1 MKLRGRLGA
10 LEEREFRLLWLS
22 RVVSDFGDRFA
33 LIGLAFAVLDI
44 KASAATLGY
53 VFAARAASNLVFLQ
67 AAGVWADRVPRQLLM
82 LASDVGRGSTQA
94 VLAFLLLTG
103 RADVWHL
110 IVLAVVYGIAEAFFG
125 PASQGLVPQ
134 TVKPE
139 HLHQAN
145 AMMSLSRNV
154 TGILGPAAAGVVIAI
169 SSTGAAIAVDAAT
182 FAVSAAFLAA
192 MRLAFTKPVRQRFVT
207 ELKDGWTEFTRHA
220 WIWVSVVFF
229 GLFHLT
235 ALACFF
241 VLAPVIAKRELGGAS
256 AYATIMVGAG
266 AGAVVGSL
274 VAMRYKPRRQLVVV
288 FLSTALWSV
297 VLVGYAVTNSVP
309 AITAAAFLGAM
320 SMNYGAAFW
329 FTALQEHVPP
339 HALSRVSSYDWLGS
353 WLFLPLGYV
362 LVGPVAET
370 IGYTETLLLAVGWTI
385 FSSAAM
391 LLIPSVRNL
400 RAGTAGRAEDAAAR
414 AIERTR
420 GPAPDPAHMPGPG
433 EPTG

>member
-53 VFAARAASNLVFLQ
+53 VLGARTVSNLVFLQ
-67 AAGVWADRVPRQLLM
+67 TAGVWADRVPRQLLM
-82 LASDVGRGSTQA
+82 LASDVGRGGTQA

-103 RADVWHL
+103 RAEVWHL
-110 IVLAVVYGIAEAFFG
+110 IVLSAIYGVAEAFFG

-134 TVKPE
+134 TVRPE
-139 HLHQAN
+139 RLHQAN

-169 SSTGAAIAVDAAT
+169 SSTGWAIAVDAAT

-192 MRLAFTKPVRQRFVT
+192 MRLAFTKPERLRFVT
-207 ELKDGWTEFTRHA
+207 ELIDGWKEFTRQT
-220 WIWVSVVFF
+220 WIWVSVLYF

-241 VLAPVIAKRELGGAS
+241 VLTPVIAKRELGGSS

-266 AGAVVGSL
+266 LGAVVGSL
-274 VAMRYKPRRQLVVV
+274 VAMRYRPRRSLVIV
-288 FLSTALWSV
+288 FLSCAVWSV
-297 VLVGYAVTNSVP
+297 VLVGYALSDSVP
-309 AITAAAFLGAM
+309 LIAACAFVGAM

-329 FTALQEHVPP
+329 FTAMQEHVPP

-362 LVGPVAET
+362 VIGPVAET
-370 IGYTETLLLAVGWTI
+370 IGYDTTLLIAVGWTVLSTLGI
-385 FSSAAM
+385 

-400 RAGTAGRAEDAAAR
+400 RGKAAPAETLQHDPLTAPQTAG
-414 AIERTR
+414 
-420 GPAPDPAHMPGPG
+420 
-433 EPTG
+433 

>member
-53 VFAARAASNLVFLQ
+53 VFAARTVSNLVFLQ
-67 AAGVWADRVPRQLLM
+67 TAGVWADRVPRQLLM
-82 LASDVGRGSTQA
+82 LASDVGRGSAQA

-103 RADVWHL
+103 RAEVWHL
-110 IVLAVVYGIAEAFFG
+110 IVLAAIYGTAEAFFG

-134 TVKPE
+134 TVRPE
-139 HLHQAN
+139 RLHQAN

-154 TGILGPAAAGVVIAI
+154 TGLAGPAAAGVVIAI
-169 SSTGAAIAVDAAT
+169 SSTGWAIAVDAAT

-192 MRLAFTKPVRQRFVT
+192 MRLAFTKPERLRFIT
-207 ELKDGWTEFTRHA
+207 ELIDGWKEFTRQT
-220 WIWVSVVFF
+220 WIWVSVLYF

-241 VLAPVIAKRELGGAS
+241 VLAPVIAKRELGGSS

-266 AGAVVGSL
+266 LGAVVGSL
-274 VAMRYKPRRQLVVV
+274 LAMRYKPRRSLVIV
-288 FLSTALWSV
+288 FLSCAVWCV
-297 VLVGYAVTNSVP
+297 VLLGYALSDSVP
-309 AITAAAFLGAM
+309 LITACAFVGAM

-329 FTALQEHVPP
+329 FTAMQQHVPP

-353 WLFLPLGYV
+353 WLFLPIGYIV
-362 LVGPVAET
+362 IGPIAET
-370 IGYTETLLLAVGWTI
+370 IGYSETLLIAVGWTL
-385 FSSAAM
+385 FSSLAILA
-391 LLIPSVRNL
+391 IPSVRNL
-400 RAGTAGRAEDAAAR
+400 RSASGVLSVDEDALVDTGGDGTLPLR
-414 AIERTR
+414 PSGERE
-420 GPAPDPAHMPGPG
+420 GV
-433 EPTG
+433 PTG

>member
-10 LEEREFRLLWLS
+10 LQEREFRLLWLS

-53 VFAARAASNLVFLQ
+53 VFAARTVSNLVFLQ
-67 AAGVWADRVPRQLLM
+67 TAGVWADRVPRQLLM
-82 LASDVGRGSTQA
+82 LASDVGRGSAQA

-103 RADVWHL
+103 RAEVWHL
-110 IVLAVVYGIAEAFFG
+110 VVLAVVYGIAEAFFG

-134 TVKPE
+134 TVRPQ

-154 TGILGPAAAGVVIAI
+154 TGILGPAAAGVVIAV
-169 SSTGAAIAVDAAT
+169 SSTGWAIAVDAAT
-182 FAVSAAFLAA
+182 FAVSAAFLGF
-192 MRLAFTKPVRQRFVT
+192 MRLAFTKPVRQRFLTDLV
-207 ELKDGWTEFTRHA
+207 EGWNEFTRQT
-220 WIWVSVVFF
+220 WIWASVLYF

-241 VLAPVIAKRELGGAS
+241 VLAPVIAKRELGGSS

-266 AGAVVGSL
+266 VGAVVGSL
-274 VAMRYKPRRQLVVV
+274 VAMRYRPRRQLLVV
-288 FLSTALWSV
+288 FVSTALWSV

-329 FTALQEHVPP
+329 FTALQEHVPRA
-339 HALSRVSSYDWLGS
+339 ALSRVSSYDWLGS

-370 IGYTETLLLAVGWTI
+370 IGYRETLLIAVGWTLL
-385 FSSAAM
+385 SSVAI

-400 RAGTAGRAEDAAAR
+400 RRRDAPLETPEVDPLTATQPAG
-414 AIERTR
+414 
-420 GPAPDPAHMPGPG
+420 
-433 EPTG
+433 

>member
-1 MKLRGRLGA
+1 VKLPGRPGTLPGA

-53 VFAARAASNLVFLQ
+53 VFAARTVSNLAFLQ

-82 LASDVGRGSTQA
+82 LASDVGRGGAQA

-103 RADVWHL
+103 RAEVWHL
-110 IVLAVVYGIAEAFFG
+110 IVLAAVYGVAEAFFG

-134 TVKPE
+134 TVRPE
-139 HLHQAN
+139 RLHQAN

-154 TGILGPAAAGVVIAI
+154 TGILGPAAAGVVIAV
-169 SSTGAAIAVDAAT
+169 SSTGWAIAVDAAT

-192 MRLAFTKPVRQRFVT
+192 MRVAFTKPVRQRFLT
-207 ELKDGWTEFTRHA
+207 ELKEGWSEFKRQT
-220 WIWVSVVFF
+220 WIWVSVLHF
-229 GLFHLT
+229 GLFHMT

-241 VLAPVIAKRELGGAS
+241 VLTPVIAKKELGGSS

-266 AGAVVGSL
+266 LGAVLGSL
-274 VAMRYKPRRQLVVV
+274 LAMRFKLQRQLVVA
-288 FLSTALWSV
+288 FLSVAIWST
-297 VLVGYAVTNSVP
+297 VLVGFAVTTSVP
-309 AITAAAFLGAM
+309 VIAACAFVGAGAM
-320 SMNYGAAFW
+320 NFGSAFW
-329 FTALQEHVPP
+329 FTALQEHVPA
-339 HALSRVSSYDWLGS
+339 HARSRVSSYDWLGS

-370 IGYTETLLLAVGWTI
+370 IGYTETLLIAFGWTV
-385 FSSAAM
+385 FSSVAILA
-391 LLIPSVRNL
+391 IPSVRNL
-400 RAGTAGRAEDAAAR
+400 RRKDAQPEGLRTDPLTATQVAG
-414 AIERTR
+414 
-420 GPAPDPAHMPGPG
+420 
-433 EPTG
+433 

>member
-1 MKLRGRLGA
+1 VKLRGRLGA

-53 VFAARAASNLVFLQ
+53 VFAARTVSNLVFLQ
-67 AAGVWADRVPRQLLM
+67 TAGVWADRVPRQLLM
-82 LASDVGRGSTQA
+82 LASDVGRGGAQA

-103 RADVWHL
+103 RAEVWHL
-110 IVLAVVYGIAEAFFG
+110 IVLAAIYGTAEAFFG

-134 TVKPE
+134 TVRPE
-139 HLHQAN
+139 RLHQAN

-154 TGILGPAAAGVVIAI
+154 TGIAGPAAAGVVIAI
-169 SSTGAAIAVDAAT
+169 SSTGWAIAVDAAT

-192 MRLAFTKPVRQRFVT
+192 MRLAFTKPKRLRFVT
-207 ELKDGWTEFTRHA
+207 ELIEGWKEFTRQT
-220 WIWVSVVFF
+220 WIWVSVLYF

-241 VLAPVIAKRELGGAS
+241 VLAPVIAKRELGGSS

-266 AGAVVGSL
+266 LGAVVGSL
-274 VAMRYKPRRQLVVV
+274 LAMRYKPRRSLVIV
-288 FLSTALWSV
+288 FLSCAVWCV
-297 VLVGYAVTNSVP
+297 VLLGYALSDSV
-309 AITAAAFLGAM
+309 ALITACAFVGAM

-329 FTALQEHVPP
+329 FTAMQQHVPP

-353 WLFLPLGYV
+353 WLFLPIGYIV
-362 LVGPVAET
+362 IGPIAET
-370 IGYTETLLLAVGWTI
+370 IGYTETLLIAVGWTL
-385 FSSAAM
+385 FSSFAILA
-391 LLIPSVRNL
+391 IPSVRNL
-400 RAGTAGRAEDAAAR
+400 RSAAGVLSVDEEALVDTGGYDTLPFRPSGEREGVPAG
-414 AIERTR
+414 
-420 GPAPDPAHMPGPG
+420 
-433 EPTG
+433 